1 MQRGIDLRE
10 KGEEGEEGDAAFFV
24 VNWQMG
30 ENVIMQPSETQG
42 MKGESGR
49 EA

>member
-1 MQRGIDLRE
+1 M
-10 KGEEGEEGDAAFFV
+10 KNEEEEGDAAAFFV

-30 ENVIMQPSETQG
+30 ENVIMQPSETQSLKG

-49 EA
+49 GA